1 MLNDN
6 GNKNEKKKINR
17 SKGTLKRA
25 TKKVL
30 LQNELN
36 NDVARFA
43 THDKKILQPY
53 SNVGGKTHNI
63 ARFKS
68 FCGSVADMLR
78 VFC

>member
-6 GNKNEKKKINR
+6 GNENEKKIIR
-17 SKGTLKRA
+17 SKGTVKRA
-25 TKKVL
+25 TKNGM

-43 THDKKILQPY
+43 PHDKKILQPY

-63 ARFKS
+63 ARFNS